1 MPLVEITLAEGRTP
15 EQLRGL
21 MKDVTQTVH
30 ISIGAP
36 VESIRVVLRE
46 VPRTHWAA
54 GGLTLAE
61 RDAAAA
67 VPQST
72 GEAP

>member
-1 MPLVEITLAEGRTP
+1 MPLVEITLAEGRTS

-21 MKDVTQTVH
+21 MKDVTETVH
-30 ISIGAP
+30 SSIGAP

-54 GGLTLAE
+54 GGVTLAE
-61 RDAAAA
+61 RDAAAV
-67 VPQST
+67 VPPSSGDT
-72 GEAP
+72 P